1 MITFTF
7 ALISLLLG
15 YLIYGAIV
23 DHVFCPQS
31 RSSMPCYTKQDG
43 VDYLPISPWRVFLIQ
58 FLNIAGT
65 GPIFGAIM
73 GILFGPAAYLWI
85 VLGCIFAGAVHD
97 YMCGM
102 ICVRKGG
109 VSLPELIGD
118 ELGLFMRMLMRL
130 CSLIVL
136 VGTVFIT
143 TPAALLDNMTP
154 DQGWLW
160 SNWFWIVV
168 ILFYFLI
175 ATFLPIDKLIGK
187 IYPLF
192 GLALLVM
199 ALGIGWNIYTA
210 DGWLPEL
217 TDQLFV
223 SHHPK
228 GLPIFPMLCIT
239 IACGAISG
247 FHGTQSPLM
256 ARCLTNEKYGRP
268 IFYGSMITE
277 GVVALIWAAATI
289 KFASTL
295 PGEAGATAYEKL
307 ASLGNPA
314 IVVNEVSVGWMGTVG
329 AVLAVLGVVAAPI
342 TSGDTAFRSAR
353 LIAADFLHM
362 GQKKVWSRLVLC
374 LPLFAIATSL
384 MFMDFNVLWRY
395 FAWFNQTLACIT
407 LWAATVWLT
416 RKRKFFYICLV
427 PAMFMTV
434 VCTSYII
441 IAPEGFSLP
450 WLWGIIAGL
459 VLMVCFTCGFFIWK
473 RNYKS
478 QYNLNC
484 RRP

>member
-1 MITFTF
+1 MITFTI
-7 ALISLLLG
+7 ALIFLVLG
-15 YLIYGAIV
+15 YLIYGVIV
-23 DHVFCPQS
+23 DNVFCPQS
-31 RSSMPCYTKQDG
+31 HSSMPCYTKRDG
-43 VDYLPISPWRVFLIQ
+43 VDYLPLSPWRVFLIQ

-102 ICVRKGG
+102 ICIRKGG

-118 ELGLFMRMLMRL
+118 ELGFFMRILMRL
-130 CSLIVL
+130 CSLILLVL

-143 TPAALLDNMTP
+143 TPAALLDNMIP

-160 SNWFWIVV
+160 SNWFWVV
-168 ILFYFLI
+168 LILLYFLI

-192 GLALLVM
+192 GMALLIM

-210 DGWLPEL
+210 EGWMPEL
-217 TDQLFV
+217 TDQLFTT
-223 SHHPK
+223 HHPK

-256 ARCLTNEKYGRP
+256 SRCLTNEKYGRP

-295 PGEAGATAYEKL
+295 PGEAGTTAYEKL

-314 IVVNEVSVGWMGTVG
+314 IVVNEVSISWMGAIG

-362 GQKKVWSRLVLC
+362 SQKKIWARLALC
-374 LPLFAIATSL
+374 LPLFAIATCL
-384 MFMDFNVLWRY
+384 MFIDFNVLWRY

-407 LWAATVWLT
+407 LWAATVWLA
-416 RKRKFFYICLV
+416 RKKKFYYICLI

-441 IAPEGFSLP
+441 IAPEGFSRP
-450 WLWGIIAGL
+450 WLWGIVAGL
-459 VLMVCFTCGFFIWK
+459 VLMTCFTAVFYVSKRTWK
-473 RNYKS
+473 
-478 QYNLNC
+478 
-484 RRP
+484 

>member
-1 MITFTF
+1 
-7 ALISLLLG
+7 
-15 YLIYGAIV
+15 
-23 DHVFCPQS
+23 
-31 RSSMPCYTKQDG
+31 
-43 VDYLPISPWRVFLIQ
+43 
-58 FLNIAGT
+58 
-65 GPIFGAIM
+65 
-73 GILFGPAAYLWI
+73 
-85 VLGCIFAGAVHD
+85 
-97 YMCGM
+97 M
-102 ICVRKGG
+102 ICIRKGG

-118 ELGLFMRMLMRL
+118 ELGFLMRLLMRL
-130 CSLIVL
+130 CSLILLVL

-143 TPAALLDNMTP
+143 TPAALLDNMIP
-154 DQGWLW
+154 DNGWLW
-160 SNWFWIVV
+160 SNWFWVV
-168 ILFYFLI
+168 IILFYFLI

-192 GLALLVM
+192 GMALLIM

-210 DGWLPEL
+210 EGWMPEL

-256 ARCLTNEKYGRP
+256 SRCLTNEKYGRP

-307 ASLGNPA
+307 ASMGNPA
-314 IVVNEVSVGWMGTVG
+314 IVVNAVSTSWMGTVG

-362 GQKKVWSRLVLC
+362 DQRKVWSRLVLC
-374 LPLFAIATSL
+374 LPLFAIATLL

-395 FAWFNQTLACIT
+395 FAWFNQTLACTT
-407 LWAATVWLT
+407 LWAATVWLA

-450 WLWGIIAGL
+450 WLYGVIAGL
-459 VLMVCFTCGFFIWK
+459 VLMVCFTGGFFIWK
-473 RNYKS
+473 NKNS
-478 QYNLNC
+478 NQYNLNC
-484 RRP
+484 RRS